1 MCVLE
6 GDGGGERERER
17 ERGGGEGEGGGEREG
32 CQRGEVTQ
40 HGINYQVP
48 ERVKSFRNNGAPF
61 LPSSC
66 SLTLTSSLP
75 FLTPGGE
82 QNQGRRG
89 WYTLRWSNGIQAFLL
104 PVLKGQIVC
113 CSLTIGLKY
122 ISRKNH
128 FCLNKN
134 H

>member
-1 MCVLE
+1 VIVEWGGRVCMCVLE
-6 GDGGGERERER
+6 REGGRERE
-17 ERGGGEGEGGGEREG
+17 GG

-66 SLTLTSSLP
+66 SLTLTSSLQ

-82 QNQGRRG
+82 QNQGKRG
-89 WYTLRWSNGIQAFLL
+89 WYRLRWSNCIQAFFTSRF
-104 PVLKGQIVC
+104 KRADSCGR
-113 CSLTIGLKY
+113 LTIGLKC

-128 FCLNKN
+128 LKQLLS
-134 H
+134 